1 MASIKHN
8 IRSPI
13 IHQKDF
19 KSLKIDQQILQQ
31 YTSLS
36 TRHKD
41 LIVNDSNDNSL
52 GSTTESKRHWNL
64 NSPGRPKSALSCFA
78 TELLGLQTDKT
89 QASKRIQA
97 VVLQS

>member
-41 LIVNDSNDNSL
+41 SIVNDSNDNSL
-52 GSTTESKRHWNL
+52 GSTTESKHDKHKIQQFGKLLMDFTKQNQSML
-64 NSPGRPKSALSCFA
+64 NRS
-78 TELLGLQTDKT
+78 
-89 QASKRIQA
+89 
-97 VVLQS
+97 V